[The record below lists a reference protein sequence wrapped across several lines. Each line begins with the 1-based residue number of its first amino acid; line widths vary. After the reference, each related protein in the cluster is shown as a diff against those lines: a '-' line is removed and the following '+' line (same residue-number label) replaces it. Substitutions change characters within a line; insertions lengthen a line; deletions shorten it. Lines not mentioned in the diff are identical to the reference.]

1 VVMLDVMFIGVT
13 VLFFALAA
21 GYIVACERIK

>member
-1 VVMLDVMFIGVT
+1 VMFDLVFIGLT
-13 VLFFALAA
+13 VFFFAVAA